1 MPGRHHE
8 KTKKVEEPRMKK
20 MTNNKSV
27 ENISNN
33 REAEVGVNAKTNCF
47 QELEM
52 ACVMATTTINAIE
65 KKKTA
70 VEKER
75 KIEDSCRLGRKNVYS
90 IGRMGRRKELATELK
105 ALRQLRG
112 EIGGNL
118 IRILDKAQWCLSEKE
133 FCDACGLTD
142 KFQEIQ
148 DARALFEQ
156 QSEGDPNFYF
166 WLIFFYGV
174 ESNKEKTKSGP
185 LFECVMHAVKE
196 AIMSDAKLKSKA
208 RENMLHIFN
217 AVIA

>member
-1 MPGRHHE
+1 
-8 KTKKVEEPRMKK
+8 MKK

-90 IGRMGRRKELATELK
+90 IGRMSRRKELATELK

-142 KFQEIQ
+142 KYQEVQ

-156 QSEGDPNFYF
+156 ESKGDPNFYF
-166 WLIFFYGV
+166 WLIFDYGV
-174 ESNKEKTKSGP
+174 ESSGEETKSGP
-185 LFECVMHAVKE
+185 LFECVMRAVIA
-196 AIMSDAKLKSKA
+196 AITSNPELKSKA
-208 RENMLHIFN
+208 HENMLRILN
-217 AVIA
+217 VVTA